1 MTVVERK
8 GMIGIVKGSGETETF
23 QPRGNFSLKVVAK
36 VEGENDG
43 YLGRITRM
51 PDNVTRY
58 Y

>member
-8 GMIGIVKGSGETETF
+8 GMIGIVKGSGETDI
-23 QPRGNFSLKVVAK
+23 SAK
-36 VEGENDG
+36 RKFLPQSSCQVEGENDG
-43 YLGRITRM
+43 YPGRITRM